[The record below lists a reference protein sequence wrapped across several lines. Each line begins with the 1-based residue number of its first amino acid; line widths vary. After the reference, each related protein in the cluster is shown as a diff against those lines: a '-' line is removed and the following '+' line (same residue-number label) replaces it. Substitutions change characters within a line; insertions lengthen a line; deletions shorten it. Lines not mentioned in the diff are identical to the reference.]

1 MYGKFITFE
10 GGEGSGK
17 STQSRLLQEA
27 LQKQGIPCLLTREPG
42 GTEGA
47 EAIRELLVKGAAN
60 RWEPMTE
67 MLLHMAARHD
77 HVEKCIRPAL
87 AERKWVLCDR
97 FMDSTLAYQGYGH
110 QLGSAFISSLHRLT
124 QDNLLPDITVLLDIP
139 VTQGLQRAADRRGT
153 ETRYEQMDT
162 AFHERLREGFL
173 LTAKQYPERYLV
185 LDALQPVATLHQQ
198 VQVALEGRLGIK
210 FR

>member
-1 MYGKFITFE
+1 MHGKFITFE

-27 LQKQGIPCLLTREPG
+27 LQKRGIPCLLTREPG

-67 MLLHMAARHD
+67 MLLHLAARRD

-87 AERKWVLCDR
+87 AEGKWVLCDR

-110 QLGSAFISSLHRLT
+110 QLGSAFISSMHRLT

-139 VTQGLQRAADRRGT
+139 VSQGLQRAASRHGT

-162 AFHERLREGFL
+162 VFHDRLREGFL

-185 LDALQPVATLHQQ
+185 LDALQPIDALHQQ
-198 VQVALEGRLGIK
+198 IQTALAERLGIK